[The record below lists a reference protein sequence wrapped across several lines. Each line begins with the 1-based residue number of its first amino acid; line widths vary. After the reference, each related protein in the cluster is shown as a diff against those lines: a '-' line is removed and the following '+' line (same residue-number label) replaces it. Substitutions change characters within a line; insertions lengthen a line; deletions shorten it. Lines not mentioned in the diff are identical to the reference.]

1 MLPNTGV
8 LIENGVDK
16 WKNWHTLMNEK
27 HLPKSY
33 WAEAANTTV
42 YLINRCTT
50 SGVHNITP
58 HEKFYGK
65 KSDLSH
71 FTIFGSIAYVYIPT
85 RSDRSSILGWINVS

>member
-1 MLPNTGV
+1 MAYIGGSKSND
-8 LIENGVDK
+8 ER
-16 WKNWHTLMNEK
+16 EK
-27 HLPKSY
+27 PTKVIL
-33 WAEAANTTV
+33 AEAANTTV